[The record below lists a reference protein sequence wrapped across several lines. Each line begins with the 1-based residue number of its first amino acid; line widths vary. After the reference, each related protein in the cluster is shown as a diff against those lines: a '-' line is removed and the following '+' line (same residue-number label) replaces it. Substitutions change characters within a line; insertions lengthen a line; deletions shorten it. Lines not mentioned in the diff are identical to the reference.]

1 MRICE
6 ILAST
11 GEGGLEKHMLDLC
24 NTMASLGHD
33 VHVIVDPYFADRFEP
48 AVQVHSLNMGR
59 SRNNPVLLWQLYRL
73 ISDINPDV
81 VHAQANKAASLV
93 ARIKGFLTRP
103 CVGTI
108 HNQKSKSAMFSSLDG
123 VIGVSQ
129 GACSVVNNT
138 NTHCVYNG
146 VALDA
151 QLSRDSARDTLLTL
165 SGASGERPIA
175 VALVRLVDVKR
186 VDLLLQAWEGIPAD
200 LLILG
205 DGPLMASLKAQ
216 AAPLIE
222 SGNVHFCGFVK
233 DAAMLLPGA
242 DFMVISSDREGFPYS
257 MVEALCA
264 GVPVLSTEVAAAKEM
279 LPASLRVPLG
289 DARGLA
295 EKVAHFLNAP
305 EAYEDDLSALFE
317 RARRQLN
324 VAYMTRETVA
334 FLESITAQAK
344 M

>member
-24 NTMASLGHD
+24 NTMAGLGHD
-33 VHVIVDPYFADRFEP
+33 VHVIVDPYFASRFDS

-59 SRNNPVLLWQLYRL
+59 SRNNPMLLWQLHKL
-73 ISDINPDV
+73 IKSINPDV
-81 VHAQANKAASLV
+81 VHAQANKAASLLS
-93 ARIKGFLTRP
+93 RIKGFLKLP
-103 CVGTI
+103 SVGTI

-129 GACSVVNNT
+129 GACSVVNNA
-138 NTHCVYNG
+138 NKRCVYNG
-146 VALDA
+146 VTLESQLD
-151 QLSRDSARDTLLTL
+151 RDSAREKLLAM
-165 SGASGERPIA
+165 SDASGERPVA
-175 VALVRLVDVKR
+175 VALARLVEVKR
-186 VDLLLQAWEGIPAD
+186 IDLLLQAWEDMPAD

-205 DGPLMASLKAQ
+205 DGPLMATLKEQ

-222 SGNVHFCGFVK
+222 KGNVHFCGFVK

-264 GVPVLSTEVAAAKEM
+264 GVPVISTEVAAAREM
-279 LPASLRVPLG
+279 LPASLRVALG
-289 DARGLA
+289 DAEGLA
-295 EKVAHFLNAP
+295 AKIAHFLATP
-305 EAYEDDLSALFE
+305 EAYQEDLDALFE
-317 RARRQLN
+317 KARAQLN
-324 VAYMTRETVA
+324 VEYMTKETVA
-334 FLESITAQAK
+334 FLESVTAQANH
-344 M
+344 